1 MQLSERAVSRMTV
14 VCSDESR
21 NGKTLMARVIADHLL
36 LTGRDPHVFDCD
48 QPRGDIVRFFPS
60 RSSLIDLDRTSGQ
73 IRLFDTALA
82 DPGRDYV
89 VDLPAHGLD
98 PFFTVID
105 DLDFINAAHDAGLE
119 LFIVFMLDKTMSSL
133 MTARDLHGAF
143 STETFYLVRNAYIGN
158 AITSRQARDVFDEIE
173 PDGEFILPKVDRE
186 ALAVAEEAP
195 FSFSR
200 FATEGYVGLDP
211 MVRLR
216 LRSFLSDVMAQ
227 LQSRDL
233 TLDMGSLKN
242 MGLI

>member
-1 MQLSERAVSRMTV
+1 MTV

-60 RSSLIDLDRTSGQ
+60 RSSLIDLERTSGQ

-82 DPGRDYV
+82 DPTRDYV

-119 LFIVFMLDKTMSSL
+119 LFIVFMLDKTSVVADDR
-133 MTARDLHGAF
+133 ARPAWRVLD
-143 STETFYLVRNAYIGN
+143 
-158 AITSRQARDVFDEIE
+158 RDV
-173 PDGEFILPKVDRE
+173 LPC
-186 ALAVAEEAP
+186 
-195 FSFSR
+195 
-200 FATEGYVGLDP
+200 
-211 MVRLR
+211 
-216 LRSFLSDVMAQ
+216 AQ
-227 LQSRDL
+227 CLYRQWHHNPSG
-233 TLDMGSLKN
+233 T
-242 MGLI
+242 